1 MMRRPRIRGPVQA
14 PALSKP
20 ETVLVL
26 HGLMMRSPALWP
38 LARRLRRRGY
48 ATLTFDYGTIF
59 GTPARAMERLAMLLY
74 AHAPGP
80 VHVVAH
86 SLGGLIALEAMNQY
100 QRLPPGR
107 VVCLGSPLA
116 GSSSARHLA
125 HRHLGL
131 MSGRSGPLLRGGLQQ
146 LPQRE
151 IGMIAGARSLG
162 LGRVLGRFDGLNDG
176 TVAVWETRLPGLK
189 EHVVLPVS
197 HTGLLFDFRAA
208 EMAADFLEVGYFR
221 AY

>member
-1 MMRRPRIRGPVQA
+1 MA
-14 PALSKP
+14 
-20 ETVLVL
+20 ETVVVL
-26 HGLMMRSPALWP
+26 HGLMMRSPFLWP
-38 LARRLRRRGY
+38 LAQRLRKRGY
-48 ATLTFDYGTIF
+48 ATVTFDYGTLV

-74 AHAPGP
+74 GHSPGP

-107 VVCLGSPLA
+107 VVCLGSPIA
-116 GSSSARHLA
+116 GSSSARNLQHKRIGWL
-125 HRHLGL
+125 
-131 MSGRSGPLLRGGLQQ
+131 SGRSGPLLRGGLQQ
-146 LPQRE
+146 LPERE
-151 IGMIAGARSLG
+151 IGMIAGAKPMG

-197 HTGLLFDFRAA
+197 HTGLIYSDRAA
-208 EMAADFLEVGYFR
+208 NWVADFLEVGYFR
-221 AY
+221 A